1 MRIVLAEDSI
11 LLRDGLVGLLERVG
25 HEVVHVTDN
34 ADELVRLVLADG
46 AHGELPDLVITD
58 VRMPPRL
65 QNDGID
71 AAVELRRHHPALPVV
86 LLSQYV
92 ADAYARDL
100 LAGSSGGIGYLLKD
114 RIGRVSDVMTS
125 LEVVAAGGTVI
136 DPQIVRSLLDRS
148 SSPLDTLTPRER
160 EVLALMAEGRA
171 NPEIAR
177 RLVVSDAAVAKHI
190 GNVFAKLGLA
200 ADDAGHRRVRAVL
213 AYLRG

>member
-11 LLRDGLVGLLERVG
+11 LLREGLVGLLERVG
-25 HEVVHVTDN
+25 HEVAHVTDD

-71 AAVELRRHHPALPVV
+71 AAAELRRHHPALPVV

-100 LAGSSGGIGYLLKD
+100 LSGSSGGIGYLLKD
-114 RIGRVSDVMTS
+114 RIGRVSDVMAS

-148 SSPLDTLTPRER
+148 SSPLGTLTPRER
-160 EVLALMAEGRA
+160 EVLALMAEGRS
-171 NPEIAR
+171 NPEIAE

-190 GNVFAKLGLA
+190 GNVFAKLGLTV
-200 ADDAGHRRVRAVL
+200 DDAGHRRVRAVL

>member
-1 MRIVLAEDSI
+1 
-11 LLRDGLVGLLERVG
+11 VGG
-25 HEVVHVTDN
+25 
-34 ADELVRLVLADG
+34 AD
-46 AHGELPDLVITD
+46 GELPDLVITD

-71 AAVELRRHHPALPVV
+71 AVVELRRHHPALPVV

-148 SSPLDTLTPRER
+148 SSPLDALTPRER

-200 ADDAGHRRVRAVL
+200 TDDAGHRRVRAVL

>member
-1 MRIVLAEDSI
+1 
-11 LLRDGLVGLLERVG
+11 
-25 HEVVHVTDN
+25 
-34 ADELVRLVLADG
+34 
-46 AHGELPDLVITD
+46 
-58 VRMPPRL
+58 
-65 QNDGID
+65 
-71 AAVELRRHHPALPVV
+71 
-86 LLSQYV
+86 
-92 ADAYARDL
+92 
-100 LAGSSGGIGYLLKD
+100 
-114 RIGRVSDVMTS
+114 MTS

-200 ADDAGHRRVRAVL
+200 TDDAGHRRVRAVL